1 LHLKL
6 HHIEEA
12 VRAHFIF
19 ETRERKGEESVEQ
32 WQKRIGFQH
41 ALYTSKDL
49 EGSKLMGLAV
59 FIGVARMYGFPLVET
74 RDYLGIDAPLV
85 RECLLLYDKFL
96 EQAVAIKLGGGELPV
111 GSKASKIMTKTGLVK
126 TYINRKF

>member
-1 LHLKL
+1 MQ
-6 HHIEEA
+6 
-12 VRAHFIF
+12 
-19 ETRERKGEESVEQ
+19 Q

-41 ALYTSKDL
+41 SLYTSKDL

-74 RDYLGIDAPLV
+74 RDYLGIDAPLF

-96 EQAVAIKLGGGELPV
+96 EQAIAIKMGGGEVQV
-111 GSKASKIMTKTGLVK
+111 GSKASKIYCKTSLIRN
-126 TYINRKF
+126 YLNRKF